1 MNDIDELLTRGVD
14 TIYPTRDELEKVL
27 KSGKKLRV
35 YQGFD
40 PTSPELHI
48 GHLVGL
54 RKLRQWQELGHEVI
68 FLIGDFTGMIGDPT
82 GKDTTRKVLTQEQVL
97 ENAKT
102 YKEQASKI
110 LRFDGKNPA
119 LIKYNSEWLAKM
131 SAIEFIELSRNLSI
145 QQVMERDMFQKRF
158 ENNMDVAMNEF
169 LYPVMQGYDSV
180 AMDVDIE
187 VGGTDQ
193 MFNMMMGRK
202 LMRNIKK
209 KEKFVMTTPIL
220 ADETGKKIGKTEGNA
235 IAFND
240 NPADFYRKIMA
251 LGDDVITKGLEYLT
265 DVPMNEITEIKKKL
279 DSGENPINSKKKLAF
294 EITKQLH
301 GEQEALSAADAF
313 GKTVQNKE
321 TPAEMQSVDVVFSEG
336 RFASDLLT
344 ASGLVTSNSEA
355 KRVIEQGGMTIDN
368 RKITDPKEIMNFK
381 DGMVLVIKKGNQ
393 FKKVKIVIK

>member
-1 MNDIDELLTRGVD
+1 MNSIDELLTRGVD
-14 TIYPTRDELEKVL
+14 TVYPTKEELKTVL
-27 KSGKKLRV
+27 QSGKKLRV

-54 RKLRQWQELGHEVI
+54 RKLKQWQDLGHEVI

-82 GKDTTRKVLTQEQVL
+82 GKDISRRVLTKEDVL

-110 LRFDGKNPA
+110 LRFDGENPV
-119 LIKYNSEWLAKM
+119 LIKYNSEWLGKM

-158 ENNMDVAMNEF
+158 KNNMDVAMSEF
-169 LYPVMQGYDSV
+169 LYPAMQGYDSI
-180 AMDVDIE
+180 AMDVDVE

-220 ADETGKKIGKTEGNA
+220 ADSEGKKIGKTEGNA

-240 NPADFYRKIMA
+240 TPADFYRKIMA

-265 DVPMNEITEIKKKL
+265 DVPMDAITEIKNKL
-279 DSGENPINSKKKLAF
+279 EGGENPINFKKKLAF
-294 EITKQLH
+294 EITKQLN
-301 GEQEALSAADAF
+301 GEELAQRAADAF
-313 GKTVQNKE
+313 VKPEDLV
-321 TPAEMQSVDVVFSEG
+321 SVNIAFSKG

-344 ASGLVTSNSEA
+344 ASGLVASNSEA
-355 KRVIEQGGMTIDN
+355 KRVIDQGGMSVDGE
-368 RKITDPKEIMNFK
+368 KIADPKKIMNFEN
-381 DGMVLVIKKGNQ
+381 GMEVLIKKGNLS
-393 FKKVKIVIK
+393 KKVKIVLE

>member
-110 LRFDGKNPA
+110 LRFDGENPV

-131 SAIEFIELSRNLSI
+131 SAIEFIELSGNLSI

-321 TPAEMQSVDVVFSEG
+321 TPEEMQSVDVVFSEG

-393 FKKVKIVIK
+393 FKKVKIVL

>member
-1 MNDIDELLTRGVD
+1 MTDIDELLTRGVD
-14 TIYPTRDELEKVL
+14 TVYPTKEELKKVL
-27 KSGKKLRV
+27 ESGKKLRV

-54 RKLRQWQELGHEVI
+54 RKLKQWQDLGHEVI

-82 GKDTTRKVLTQEQVL
+82 GKDVARKVLTKEQVL

-102 YKEQASKI
+102 YKEQAGKI
-110 LRFDGKNPA
+110 LRFDGENPV
-119 LIKYNSEWLAKM
+119 LIRYNSEWLAKM
-131 SAIEFIELSRNLSI
+131 SAMELIELSRNLSI

-158 ENNMDVAMNEF
+158 KNNMDVAMNEF
-169 LYPVMQGYDSV
+169 LYPFMQGYDSV
-180 AMDVDIE
+180 AMDVDVEI
-187 VGGTDQ
+187 GGTDQ
-193 MFNMMMGRK
+193 MFNMLMGRK

-220 ADETGKKIGKTEGNA
+220 ADSEGKKIGKTEGNA

-265 DVPMNEITEIKKKL
+265 DVPMDEVADIQKQLEA
-279 DSGENPINSKKKLAF
+279 GENPINFKKKLAF

-301 GEQEALSAADAF
+301 GDTKAQDAADAF
-313 GKTVQNKE
+313 GKTVQNRE
-321 TPAEMQSVDVVFSEG
+321 APSEIPSFSPSSGATAAAAISEWG
-336 RFASDLLT
+336 NMSTSEVKRLT
-344 ASGLVTSNSEA
+344 N
-355 KRVIEQGGMTIDN
+355 QGGIEINGQTIDN
-368 RKITDPKEIMNFK
+368 NQLNLPATPGTI
-381 DGMVLVIKKGNQ
+381 IKVG
-393 FKKVKIVIK
+393 KKTPFEVK